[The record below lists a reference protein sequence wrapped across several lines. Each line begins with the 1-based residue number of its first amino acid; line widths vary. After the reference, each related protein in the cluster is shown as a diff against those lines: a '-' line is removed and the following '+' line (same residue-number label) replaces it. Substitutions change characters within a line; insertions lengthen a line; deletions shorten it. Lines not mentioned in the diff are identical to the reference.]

1 MKALI
6 VVESYFTNTEKIAE
20 AIATGLRSRGAEV
33 DVVQAASA
41 PDVTTAELLIVGAPT
56 HNLGLPKAAS
66 RRQAEAKG
74 GRHSQESGVAEW
86 LDSRPQLKGRRA
98 AAFATVV
105 GGAFSGSAA
114 RAIRKKMRRRSAD
127 VIACED
133 FRVLGTEGPLAD
145 GELTRAEQW
154 GASLV

>member
-6 VVESYFTNTEKIAE
+6 VVESCFTNTEKIAQ
-20 AIATGLRSRGAEV
+20 AVATGLRSRGAEV
-33 DVVQAASA
+33 DVVAAGGA
-41 PDVTTAELLIVGAPT
+41 PDISAADLLLVGAPT
-56 HNLGLPKAAS
+56 HNLGLPKASS

-74 GRHSQESGVAEW
+74 GHPQEEGVAEW
-86 LDSRPQLKGRRA
+86 LGSLPGLKNRRT

-105 GGAFSGSAA
+105 GSAFSGSAA
-114 RAIRKKMRRRSAD
+114 RAIRKRLRRLSAD
-127 VIACED
+127 IIGCED

-145 GELTRAEQW
+145 GELARAEQW